1 VWDGNDFDDDD
12 LPVWDGNDFD
22 DDNYGKGKR
31 YLSKIK
37 GLAFGGKPRM
47 EKDQKGP
54 RSTENSRSNF
64 AAEKN
69 RDLFDD
75 DDLPVWDGNDFDDDD
90 LPVWDGNDFDDDNYG
105 KGISKFRDGKKKAS
119 RFGRRRNKVFQW

>member
-1 VWDGNDFDDDD
+1 
-12 LPVWDGNDFD
+12 
-22 DDNYGKGKR
+22 
-31 YLSKIK
+31 
-37 GLAFGGKPRM
+37 M

-69 RDLFDD
+69 RDL
-75 DDLPVWDGNDFDDDD
+75 FDDDD